1 MILHIEELYRNMKLL
16 RLRRKEYDD
25 DADEEEE
32 SNE

>member
-1 MILHIEELYRNMKLL
+1 VILHIEELYRNMKLL